1 MAINKNRIKNTLTD
15 VIKASITDSMIEEAI
30 IDNLQYLDMSDTIRD
45 VLDNHVEY
53 VLEDYVK
60 DIMED
65 CVRDAVS
72 DVLSDVFE

>member
-1 MAINKNRIKNTLTD
+1 MAINKSRIKNTLTE

-30 IDNLQYLDMSDTIRD
+30 IDNLRYLDMSDTIRD

-60 DIMED
+60 DMMED